1 MMEEISIIIGLHL
14 IIVRIE
20 PNTLVS
26 IQISYGEL
34 TYLSA
39 ASSAPSGGLV
49 MVYVGKLTDVALR
62 PNIDPSWGHLWRY
75 IIDCSQALLL
85 MCGIMPLYCHRKT
98 TRCCLTGG
106 LLGSARTRDRKEGE

>member
-1 MMEEISIIIGLHL
+1 M
-14 IIVRIE
+14 RIE
-20 PNTLVS
+20 PNTLGS
-26 IQISYGEL
+26 IQIPYGEL

-49 MVYVGKLTDVALR
+49 MVYVGKLTEVALR
-62 PNIDPSWGHLWRY
+62 PNTDRSWRHLWRY

-85 MCGIMPLYCHRKT
+85 TRGVMPLYSHRKT

-106 LLGSARTRDRKEGE
+106 LLGSTRTKDQKEEE

>member
-1 MMEEISIIIGLHL
+1 MMEEISIIIGLRL

-20 PNTLVS
+20 PNALGS

-39 ASSAPSGGLV
+39 SNAPSGGLV
-49 MVYVGKLTDVALR
+49 MVYVGKLTEVALR

-85 MCGIMPLYCHRKT
+85 
-98 TRCCLTGG
+98 TR
-106 LLGSARTRDRKEGE
+106 